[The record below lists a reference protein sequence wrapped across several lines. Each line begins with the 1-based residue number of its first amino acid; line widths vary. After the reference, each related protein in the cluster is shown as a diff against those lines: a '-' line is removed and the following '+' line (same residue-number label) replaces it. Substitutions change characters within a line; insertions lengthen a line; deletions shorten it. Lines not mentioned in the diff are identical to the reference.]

1 MKSIKLILS
10 MCFIC
15 IISIQTISAQDSK
28 KDKKEEIAQQ
38 VRKAIDSNHY
48 KLEIDRMI
56 PMSGPSKDLTSEY
69 SIEIKNDSVFSR
81 LPYFGRAYN
90 IPYGGGNGLIFN
102 APLNEYIAQYHKKG
116 KVEIKF
122 VTRSEE
128 DKFTFHITIFPNASA
143 SVNVNSTNRQ
153 PISYYGKLS
162 VD

>member
-10 MCFIC
+10 LCFIC

-48 KLEIDRMI
+48 KLEIDRML

-81 LPYFGRAYN
+81 LPYFAWAYN
-90 IPYGGGNGLIFN
+90 IPYGG
-102 APLNEYIAQYHKKG
+102 A
-116 KVEIKF
+116 
-122 VTRSEE
+122 T
-128 DKFTFHITIFPNASA
+128 D
-143 SVNVNSTNRQ
+143 
-153 PISYYGKLS
+153 
-162 VD
+162 